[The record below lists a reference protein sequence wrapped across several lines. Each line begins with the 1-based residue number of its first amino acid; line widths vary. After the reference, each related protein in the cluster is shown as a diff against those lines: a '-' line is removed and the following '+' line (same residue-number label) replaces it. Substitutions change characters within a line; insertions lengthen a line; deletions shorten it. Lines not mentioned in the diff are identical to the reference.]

1 MESDFLPKLVFKV
14 VFFLAQIPMKKI
26 TVMHVITRFDKGG
39 SAQNTYLSVLGLKR
53 NHFHTV
59 LVSGRTLESE
69 MKSEETEA
77 LNEDIQILQSENIE
91 FIQCPSL
98 VRKIS
103 LINDI
108 RALIYIVRIIRK
120 HKPQIVHTHTSKA
133 GLLGRLAAKLCG
145 VPIILHTPHGH
156 VFFGY
161 FSPIQSKLFV
171 FLEKWASLITDRIVT
186 LTDREKRDHLVYKIA
201 KERKLSVIF
210 SGVDLRKFKEISLT
224 RKQELKQILGIPER
238 SQIVGTVG
246 RLVPVKGLEYFIE
259 AAHYILLKHPHTYFL
274 IVGDG
279 SLREELETKAQKL
292 GIDKN
297 LLFLG
302 WREDVDVI
310 LSLFDIFVLSSLN
323 EGMGRVLV
331 EAMALGKPIVASDVG
346 GIPDL
351 VIHNKNGLLVRPKKS
366 KELADNIQILMEN
379 EKKREEMGNE
389 GNGIV
394 FKYSAD
400 KMVIQIICLYTDLLR
415 TKGLLS
421 D

>member
-14 VFFLAQIPMKKI
+14 VFFLIQIPMKKN

-53 NHFHTV
+53 NYFHTV

-69 MKSEETEA
+69 MKSEEVEA

-98 VRKIS
+98 VRKVNI
-103 LINDI
+103 IKDI
-108 RALIYIVRIIRK
+108 RALIYIVKIIRK

-133 GLLGRLAAKLCG
+133 GLLGRLAAKLCR

-161 FSPIQSKLFV
+161 FGPIQSKLFIL
-171 FLEKWASLITDRIVT
+171 LEKLVSLITDRIVT
-186 LTDREKRDHLVYKIA
+186 LTDREKRDHLVAKIA
-201 KERKLSVIF
+201 KKDKFAVIF
-210 SGVDLRKFKEISLT
+210 SGVDLRKFKEISLLMKLEI
-224 RKQELKQILGIPER
+224 KQKMGIPER
-238 SQIVGTVG
+238 SQIVGTIG
-246 RLVPVKGLEYFIE
+246 RLVPVKGHEYFIE
-259 AAHYILLKHPHTYFL
+259 AAQYILLKHPDTYFI

-279 SLREELETKAQKL
+279 PLKEDLEKKAQNF
-292 GIDKN
+292 GIGN
-297 LLFLG
+297 NILFLG
-302 WREDVDVI
+302 WREDIDVI

-331 EAMALGKPIVASDVG
+331 EAMALAKPIVASDVG

-351 VIHNKNGLLVRPKKS
+351 VIHNKNGLLVPPKKS
-366 KELADNIQILMEN
+366 KELADNVLILMDN
-379 EKKREEMGNE
+379 KKKREELGNE
-389 GNGIV
+389 GKGIAS
-394 FKYSAD
+394 KYSAD
-400 KMVIQIICLYTDLLR
+400 KMVTQIICLYTDLLR

>member
-1 MESDFLPKLVFKV
+1 MEPGFFPKLVFKV
-14 VFFLAQIPMKKI
+14 VFFRVQIPMKKI

-39 SAQNTYLSVLGLKR
+39 SAQNTYLSVLGLKK

-98 VRKIS
+98 VREINIVKDIKALYEIVKIIKKCKPS
-103 LINDI
+103 
-108 RALIYIVRIIRK
+108 II
-120 HKPQIVHTHTSKA
+120 HTHTSKA
-133 GLLGRLAAKLCG
+133 GLLGRWAAKLCE
-145 VPIILHTPHGH
+145 VPIIIHSPHGH

-161 FSPIQSKLFV
+161 FGPIQSKLFIL
-171 FLEKWASLITDRIVT
+171 LEKWASLITDKIVT
-186 LTDREKRDHLVYKIA
+186 LTDREKRDHLVHKIS
-201 KERKLSVIF
+201 KERKFSVIF
-210 SGVDLRKFKEISLT
+210 SGVDLRKFKEISLH
-224 RKQELKQILGIPER
+224 KKLELKQKLGIPER

-246 RLVPVKGLEYFIE
+246 RLVPIKGHEYFIK
-259 AAHYILLKHPHTYFL
+259 AARYILLKHPQTHFL
-274 IVGDG
+274 IIGDG
-279 SLREELETKAQKL
+279 SLREDLETKAQKL
-292 GIDKN
+292 GVDKN

-366 KELADNIQILMEN
+366 KELADSIQILMEN
-379 EKKREEMGNE
+379 EKKRKEMGNE
-389 GNGIV
+389 GMGIV
-394 FKYSAD
+394 SKYSAN
-400 KMVIQIICLYTDLLR
+400 KMVTQIICLYTDLLR
-415 TKGLLS
+415 KKGLLS

>member
-14 VFFLAQIPMKKI
+14 VFFLVQIPMKKI

-69 MKSEETEA
+69 MKSEETGA

-98 VRKIS
+98 VRKVS
-103 LINDI
+103 LIKDI

-133 GLLGRLAAKLCG
+133 GLLGRLAAKLCR

-161 FSPIQSKLFV
+161 FGPIQSRLFI
-171 FLEKWASLITDRIVT
+171 FLEKWASLITDKIVT
-186 LTDREKRDHLVYKIA
+186 LTDREKRDHIMLKVA
-201 KERKLSVIF
+201 KEDKFSVIF
-210 SGVDLRKFKEISLT
+210 SGVDLRKFKEISLP
-224 RKQELKQILGIPER
+224 RKQELKQKLGIPER
-238 SQIVGTVG
+238 SFIVGTVG
-246 RLVPVKGLEYFIE
+246 RLVPVKGHEYFIE
-259 AAHYILLKHPHTYFL
+259 AAQYILLEHPDTYFI

-279 SLREELETKAQKL
+279 PLKEDLEMKAQNF
-292 GIDKN
+292 GIGN
-297 LLFLG
+297 NILFLG
-302 WREDVDVI
+302 WREDIDVI

-366 KELADNIQILMEN
+366 KELADSIQILMEN
-379 EKKREEMGNE
+379 EKKREELGNE
-389 GNGIV
+389 GKIIAS
-394 FKYSAD
+394 KYSSD
-400 KMVIQIICLYTDLLR
+400 NMVTQIICLYHELLR
-415 TKGLLS
+415 TKGLL
-421 D
+421 

>member
-1 MESDFLPKLVFKV
+1 M
-14 VFFLAQIPMKKI
+14 
-26 TVMHVITRFDKGG
+26 GG
-39 SAQNTYLSVLGLKR
+39 SAQNTYLSILGLKR

-69 MKSEETEA
+69 MKSEEIGA
-77 LNEDIQILQSENIE
+77 LIENIQILQSENIE

-98 VRKIS
+98 VRKVSI
-103 LINDI
+103 IKDVK
-108 RALIYIVRIIRK
+108 ALLHIVRIIRK

-133 GLLGRLAAKLCG
+133 GLLGRLAAKLCR

-161 FSPIQSKLFV
+161 FGPIQSKLFIL
-171 FLEKWASLITDRIVT
+171 LEKLVSLITDRIVT
-186 LTDREKRDHLVYKIA
+186 LTDREKRDHLVAKIA
-201 KERKLSVIF
+201 KKDKFAVIF
-210 SGVDLRKFKEISLT
+210 SGVDLRKFKEISLLMKLEI
-224 RKQELKQILGIPER
+224 KQKMGIPER
-238 SQIVGTVG
+238 SQIVGTIG
-246 RLVPVKGLEYFIE
+246 RLVPVKGHEYFIE
-259 AAHYILLKHPHTYFL
+259 AAQYILLKHPDTYFI

-279 SLREELETKAQKL
+279 PLKEDLEKKAQNF
-292 GIDKN
+292 GIGN
-297 LLFLG
+297 NILFLG
-302 WREDVDVI
+302 WREDIDVI

-366 KELADNIQILMEN
+366 NELADNIQILMEN
-379 EKKREEMGNE
+379 EKKREELGNE

-400 KMVIQIICLYTDLLR
+400 KMVTQIICLYTDLLR
-415 TKGLLS
+415 TKGLLP